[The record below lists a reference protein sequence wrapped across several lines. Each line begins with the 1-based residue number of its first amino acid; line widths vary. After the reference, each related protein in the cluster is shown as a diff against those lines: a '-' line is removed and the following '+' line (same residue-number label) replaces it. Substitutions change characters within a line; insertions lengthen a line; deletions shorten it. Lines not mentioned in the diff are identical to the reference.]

1 MRVGIKG
8 RALSRDGSVD
18 PQFWCTQRHFIRTT
32 PSSRLALSR
41 NHSGIRIF

>member
-1 MRVGIKG
+1 MRVGIKS

-18 PQFWCTQRHFIRTT
+18 PQFWRTQGNFIRTT